1 MSIGGASWLVP
12 RIGRFRQAW
21 PDIDLR
27 IDASEGLADFR
38 RADCR
43 ETVWKNADL
52 QGARFEE
59 ARLNYADMAYAKLDA
74 AKFQSA
80 DLSWA
85 SVHGAS
91 TQGTRL
97 SGAST
102 KGLREDDKKRLAGE
116 RFETPPMPTAAGGAP

>member
-1 MSIGGASWLVP
+1 MLSLD
-12 RIGRFRQAW
+12 RQNAQ
-21 PDIDLR
+21 
-27 IDASEGLADFR
+27 
-38 RADCR
+38 R
-43 ETVWKNADL
+43 EAYQITA
-52 QGARFEE
+52 
-59 ARLNYADMAYAKLDA
+59 ADMAYAKLDA

-91 TQGTRL
+91 TEGTRL